1 MKRGFTLIEMLGILV
16 VLAVIIIVSLPS
28 IVQTSKNSR
37 QAELDDNKKTIYMA
51 AETYIDLNKD
61 ASANLKKN
69 KYYYVKLTTLVDEG
83 LLSSTLKN
91 PANNLEKTVAEGRW
105 WVEARMNN
113 GKVNYSLV
121 NENPYEDE
129 TKEAEMVY
137 TILINKHEVE
147 RDKLNSKINRYIM
160 VNSNPNNYVRFNNEL
175 WRIVALENDYT
186 IKMIKDE
193 SIVDSDGTVNF
204 KFGTTNDITTNIEL
218 IQYLNGDYY
227 SSMAPGAQNLIV
239 SHNFTAGTYNLT
251 GINGTTNLLDIESKK
266 TLKTKIG
273 LLNPSDYIQAS
284 ENEECTIASSYTHT
298 ETEDP
303 CLISN
308 YLYKGFRW
316 WMMNP
321 ASDGGIVVMNEGEN
335 DDLNDACKT
344 ATEIQKTK
352 DGLNSFPSGCLAK
365 IRLVV
370 YLNKDTTIA
379 SGSGSRQD
387 PYILDS
393 M

>member
-16 VLAVIIIVSLPS
+16 VLAVIILVSLPS
-28 IVQTSKNSR
+28 IVQTNRNSK
-37 QAELDDNKKTIYMA
+37 QAELDENKETIFMA
-51 AETYIDLNKD
+51 AETYIELNKD
-61 ASANLKKN
+61 ARANLKQN

-83 LLSSTLKN
+83 LLSSNLKN
-91 PANNLEKTVAEGRW
+91 PGINLEKTVSEGKW

-121 NENPYEDE
+121 NENPYESE

-137 TILINKHEVE
+137 TVLVNKKEVE
-147 RDKLNSKINRYIM
+147 RNKLNSSINRYIM

-175 WRIVALENDYT
+175 WRIVALETDKT
-186 IKMIKDE
+186 IKMIKEESLETSDE
-193 SIVDSDGTVNF
+193 LVNLQ
-204 KFGTTNDITTNIEL
+204 FGTTNEVTANTQL
-218 IQYLNGDYY
+218 IKYLNEEYY
-227 SSMAPGAQNLIV
+227 SGMAPSAQNLIV
-239 SHNFTAGTYNLT
+239 SHDFMAGAYNLT
-251 GINGTTNLLDIESKK
+251 SLTATSNLINIEKTK

-284 ENEECTIASSYTHT
+284 ENEECNISSSYTHS

-316 WMMNP
+316 WMMDP
-321 ASDGGIVVMNEGEN
+321 ASDGGTVVMNEGDN
-335 DDLNDACKT
+335 DDLNEDCKT
-344 ATEIQKTK
+344 ATEAQKTK
-352 DGLNSFPSGCLAK
+352 DGLNSFPSSCRAK
-365 IRLVV
+365 VRPVV
-370 YLNKDTTIA
+370 YLKADTTIA

>member
-16 VLAVIIIVSLPS
+16 VLAVIILVSLPS
-28 IVQTSKNSR
+28 IVQTNKNSK
-37 QAELDDNKKTIYMA
+37 QAELDDNRKTIFMA

-69 KYYYVKLTTLVDEG
+69 NYYYVKLTTLVDEG
-83 LLSSTLKN
+83 LLSSNLKN
-91 PANNLEKTVAEGRW
+91 PATNLEKTVAEGKY
-105 WVEARMNN
+105 WVEARLNN

-121 NENPYEDE
+121 NENPYEKE

-137 TILINKHEVE
+137 TILVNKKDVE
-147 RDKLNSKINRYIM
+147 RDKLNSGINRYIM
-160 VNSNPNNYVRFNNEL
+160 VDSNPNNYVRFNNEL
-175 WRIVALENDYT
+175 WRIVALEADKT
-186 IKMIKDE
+186 VKMIKEESVIASDE
-193 SIVDSDGTVNF
+193 TVNF
-204 KFGTTNDITTNIEL
+204 NFGTSNDVTANTQIL
-218 IQYLNGDYY
+218 KYLNEEYLP
-227 SSMAPGAQNLIV
+227 SMAPSAQNLIV
-239 SHNFTAGTYNLT
+239 SHDFTIGVYNLP
-251 GINGTTNLLDIESKK
+251 GLSATTNLNNIENTKK
-266 TLKTKIG
+266 IKIKVG

-284 ENEECTIASSYTHT
+284 ENEECNIFSSYTHA

-321 ASDGGIVVMNEGEN
+321 ASDGGTVVMNEGDN
-335 DDLNDACKT
+335 DDLNEACTT
-344 ATEIQKTK
+344 ATSIQKTK
-352 DGLNSFPSGCLAK
+352 DGLNSFPSGCRAK
-365 IRLVV
+365 VRPVV